1 MVADGRLTLVYDGEC
16 DFCTRMARWVQKRDA
31 RGRLDVRPNQE
42 EGLVE
47 RVGLSR
53 EEVDRASWAVEP
65 GGAKFEG
72 AAGIN
77 RVWRELGGG
86 WAALSWLYRVPPIR
100 WVEDR
105 YYGRVARKRAWW

>member
-16 DFCTRMARWVQKRDA
+16 EFCTRLARWVQKKDA
-31 RGRLDVRPNQE
+31 RGRVDVRPNQE

-53 EEVDRASWAVEP
+53 EEVDRASWVVED
-65 GGAKFEG
+65 GRAKFEG

-77 RVWRELGGG
+77 RVWRELGGL
-86 WAALSWLYRVPPIR
+86 WAVVGALYLVPPVR

-105 YYGRVARKRAWW
+105 YYARVARKRAWW

>member
-1 MVADGRLTLVYDGEC
+1 VTLVYDGEC
-16 DFCTRMARWVQKRDA
+16 EFCTRLARWVDGEDVRKRV
-31 RGRLDVRPNQE
+31 DVRPNQE

-47 RVGLSR
+47 RVGLSH
-53 EEVDRASWAVEP
+53 EEVARAAWAVEP

-77 RVWRELGGG
+77 RVLRELGGG

-105 YYGRVARKRAWW
+105 YYLRVARRRAWW